1 MVHQEDFNGFYFK
14 IKNDTIRDNNLTL
27 KSKGL
32 LALMLSFSESWTFS
46 IKHLITLSKCGE
58 KAVRSALSEL
68 IKTGYA
74 KKVVIREKN
83 GRFEKYD
90 YIVCQTLQ
98 QQKRSDNKQTKESAI
113 PDSLISLIPKDQWN
127 TRIGCKKICE
137 KIMQKKGL
145 KAVKYYIEYAN
156 SYKTI
161 ESYGAVIYEAF
172 KRCDYESHLTIYN
185 EKKKKSLKKAMVQE
199 EIRKKAWVAE
209 QENIQIQTE
218 LDSKNRTIQE
228 LDKQT
233 ITELD
238 AYLHS
243 RKDEMNSQFK
253 RCLNKGKLTVL
264 RRDYYNDFVNS
275 RNR

>member
-1 MVHQEDFNGFYFK
+1 MVLPEKLNGFYFK
-14 IKNDTIRDNNLTL
+14 MKNDTIRDNNLTL

-68 IKTGYA
+68 IKAGYA
-74 KKVVIREKN
+74 KKVVIRKEN

-113 PDSLISLIPKDQWN
+113 PQNLVSLIPIEQWN
-127 TRIGCKKICE
+127 TKIGCKKICE
-137 KIMQKKGL
+137 KIMHEKGL
-145 KAVKYYIEYAN
+145 KAVEYYIEYAN

-172 KRCDYESHLTIYN
+172 KRCDYDSHLKQQD
-185 EKKKKSLKKAMVQE
+185 EKEKTSLKKEVIKE
-199 EIRKKAWVAE
+199 KKRKKKWATE
-209 QENIQIQTE
+209 QESIRNKTE
-218 LDSKNRTIQE
+218 LESKKTEIE
-228 LDKQT
+228 KLDKQT
-233 ITELD
+233 LTEFD
-238 AYLHS
+238 VYLHS
-243 RKDEMNSQFK
+243 REDEMIKPYKK
-253 RCLNKGKLTVL
+253 RLNQGNLDLL
-264 RRDYYNDFVNS
+264 RQLYYNDFVNS
-275 RNR
+275 RS